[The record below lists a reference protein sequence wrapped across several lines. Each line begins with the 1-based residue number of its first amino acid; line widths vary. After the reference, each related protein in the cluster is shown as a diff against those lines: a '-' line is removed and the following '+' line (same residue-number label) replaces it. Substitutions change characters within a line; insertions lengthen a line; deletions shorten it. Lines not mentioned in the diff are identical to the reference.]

1 MKRDLIP
8 LVVGFMCSA
17 IGMLTMLVLMRI
29 CG

>member
-8 LVVGFMCSA
+8 LAVGFMCSV

-29 CG
+29 FG